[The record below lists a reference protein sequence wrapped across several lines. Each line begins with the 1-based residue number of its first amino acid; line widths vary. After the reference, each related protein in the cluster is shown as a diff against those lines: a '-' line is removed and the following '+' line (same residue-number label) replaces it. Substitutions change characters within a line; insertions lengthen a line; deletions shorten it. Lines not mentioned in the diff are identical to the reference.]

1 MKKFKKLDEQIKRL
15 ENHKK
20 IVVGNHRRARNDLYD
35 GNYYNVISCSKIKFV
50 QTIENNDHQYSES
63 EFKEWM
69 AYFRMDCKVSEYLM
83 KNMLNFE
90 RIINSRV
97 AYQISKLIEH
107 ENLTDHERNE
117 IFQLINGSTVWKQQ
131 REYDGREA
139 WIYITKMTF
148 GEMKQL
154 LFWLLEN
161 RIIVYAKIVFDFPY
175 LQLTKSNKAPAI
187 KSKINELNN
196 LRNCLFHFT
205 PLTIYVTYGKGGKGK
220 LKNGSR
226 KRAVS
231 WIFNLNLDLQLQ
243 KHLQEI
249 FISSDR
255 FIKIK
260 NSQYKTD

>member
-15 ENHKK
+15 VNHKK
-20 IVVGNHRRARNDLYD
+20 IVVDNHRRAKSDLYD
-35 GNYYNVISCSKIKFV
+35 GNYYNVISCSKIKFA
-50 QTIENNDHQYSES
+50 QTIANNDHQYSDS

-69 AYFRMDCKVSEYLM
+69 TYFRMDCRVSEYLM

-117 IFQLINGSTVWKQQ
+117 IFQLINGSTVWKQK

-161 RIIVYAKIVFDFPY
+161 RITVYAKVVFDFPY
-175 LQLTKSNKAPAI
+175 LQLSKNNKVPVI
-187 KSKINELNN
+187 HGKINELNN

-205 PLTIYVTYGKGGKGK
+205 PLTIYVTYGKSKSGK
-220 LKNGSR
+220 LKNGYR
-226 KRAVS
+226 KRTIN
-231 WIFNLNLDLQLQ
+231 WIFTLNMDLMIAE
-243 KHLQEI
+243 KLQEI
-249 FISSDR
+249 FNHSDR

-260 NSQYKTD
+260 NSQHMTD